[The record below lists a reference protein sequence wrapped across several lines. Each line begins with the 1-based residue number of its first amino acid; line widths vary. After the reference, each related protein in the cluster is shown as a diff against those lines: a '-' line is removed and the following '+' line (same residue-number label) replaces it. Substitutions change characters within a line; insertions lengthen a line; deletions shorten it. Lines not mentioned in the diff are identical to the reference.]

1 MPTTIRFSWQTI
13 QTIEKPTFGEPL
25 PANLYN
31 AHELPGF
38 FKGISTRD
46 KTLYHPLQL
55 GPKNLIHLR
64 LRQELQAKFGINIR
78 ERNFPYVLDIPELGS
93 GIRFGAFFHFY
104 LPNILSTRF
113 VCHSFVNFD
122 ESEAFKQR
130 QLSNYPV
137 FKEVIKCCAKA
148 AGVNGEGSLMSKSTI
163 EIILDQT
170 KSIESETKYLAALLI
185 NDRNI
190 QNISV
195 QEEIHNKNKI
205 HNMKG
210 EIDRVILI
218 DKQGFLSALKYVR
231 SHDVTIREEIKR
243 KNHLFELV
251 IAI

>member
-1 MPTTIRFSWQTI
+1 MPTIIRFSWQTI
-13 QTIEKPTFGEPL
+13 QTIGQPTFGEPL
-25 PANLYN
+25 PTNLYN
-31 AHELPGF
+31 THELPGF

-55 GPKNLIHLR
+55 GPKNLMHLR

-78 ERNFPYVLDIPELGS
+78 ERNFPYMLDIPELGS

-122 ESEAFKQR
+122 ESKAFKQR

-137 FKEVIKCCAKA
+137 FTEVIKCCAKA
-148 AGVNGEGSLMSKSTI
+148 AGVSDEGSLMSKPTI

-170 KSIESETKYLAALLI
+170 KSIESETKYLSALLI

-190 QNISV
+190 QNFSV
-195 QEEIHNKNKI
+195 QKKSTTRT
-205 HNMKG
+205 K
-210 EIDRVILI
+210 
-218 DKQGFLSALKYVR
+218 F
-231 SHDVTIREEIKR
+231 TT
-243 KNHLFELV
+243 
-251 IAI
+251 